1 MRFISLLTGKL
12 YKKRETR
19 KLKNFRAGY
28 VCRFYRNLANN
39 VDDLLGSYFCGRITD
54 DYNIPSHDVQKYVL
68 ATSDFTKGMQTD
80 INHYVTKD
88 IINNASYRQKLN
100 LIGKNIPRRQNPLEL
115 VFKDISTFDV
125 DNPIVSSLLLK

>member
-28 VCRFYRNLANN
+28 VRRFYRNLANN
-39 VDDLLGSYFCGRITD
+39 VDDLLGSYFYGRITD

-88 IINNASYRQKLN
+88 IINNASYRQKLD
-100 LIGKNIPRRQNPLEL
+100 LIGKNIPRR
-115 VFKDISTFDV
+115 
-125 DNPIVSSLLLK
+125 